1 MIAAAGLPPLTAA
14 LDPAKPYSLVSV
26 LLDQLPVEVVGSPA
40 LRRLKLVKTLGGEHG
55 LATEIQQ
62 YQEKSGTGIRSIA
75 AAIQEFNLPPGE
87 AAVLQALEKA
97 AAFDIASRRLALLR
111 VFRDDPVRR
120 QLLED
125 CAALRLDQATR
136 QATEALTQKYTQALF
151 ANVFTGGP
159 EGIRT
164 VAELVARLDQVAAH
178 ADPAERKRAQAH
190 IRNIQQ
196 RFRLSDVS
204 DILPFLSDF
213 ELLVTAIGYYR
224 QGFLDLLPH
233 MRSLETEVQSL
244 SPPDNQLISAM
255 LASVSHHLSRAVSW
269 IERFFQAFDASFD
282 NILTTAEPQTFKQ
295 LQENLQSAY
304 ATIGALLCAWGL
316 RIQAL
321 NAFVHQQRMPPR
333 PAARIDM
340 IREVVCKHLTDD
352 DFKPEDLAGPIEFL
366 LAR

>member
-1 MIAAAGLPPLTAA
+1 MTVAVELPPLTTA
-14 LDPAKPYSLVSV
+14 LDPTKPYSLVS
-26 LLDQLPVEVVGSPA
+26 LSLDQLPVEVVGSPV
-40 LRRLKLVKTLGGEHG
+40 LRRLKLVKTLSGEHG
-55 LATEIQQ
+55 LATEVQQ
-62 YQEKSGTGIRSIA
+62 FQEKCGTGVRSIA

-120 QLLED
+120 QLLEN
-125 CAALRLDQATR
+125 CAALRLDHATR

-164 VAELVARLDQVAAH
+164 VAELVARLNQVSAH
-178 ADPAERKRAQAH
+178 ADPAERKRAHAH
-190 IRNIQQ
+190 ILNIQQ
-196 RFRLSDVS
+196 RFQLNDVS

-213 ELLVTAIGYYR
+213 ELLVTAMGYYR
-224 QGFLDLLPH
+224 QGFVDLVPY
-233 MRSLETEVQSL
+233 MRNLESEVQAL
-244 SPPDNQLISAM
+244 SPPDSQMISAM
-255 LASVSHHLSRAVSW
+255 LASVGHHLSQAVIW

-282 NILTTAEPQTFKQ
+282 DILSTAQPQTFKQ
-295 LQENLQSAY
+295 LQENLQRAY
-304 ATIGALLCAWGL
+304 GTIGALLCAWGL

-321 NAFVHQQRMPPR
+321 HAFTHQQRTPPR

-340 IREVVCKHLTDD
+340 IREVVCKHLTGD
-352 DFKPEDLAGPIEFL
+352 DFKPEDLGETIDFL
-366 LAR
+366 RSC